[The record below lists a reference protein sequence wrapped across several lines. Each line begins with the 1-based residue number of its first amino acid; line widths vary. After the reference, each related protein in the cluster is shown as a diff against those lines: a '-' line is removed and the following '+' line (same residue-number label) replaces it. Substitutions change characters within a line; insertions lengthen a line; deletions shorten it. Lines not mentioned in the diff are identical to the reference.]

1 MQIRPKAQKIRAKLE
16 NFAVVLVETL
26 YPENIGAA
34 ARACANFG
42 VGELILVRP
51 KNLDEEKMRAMATR
65 AGLKILEKMKIYQD
79 LEEALA
85 PFGYVVGTTARL
97 GRQRKVY
104 ETIREAAP
112 RLIALSQENK
122 IALLFGNEKWG
133 LTNEDLYHCHTV
145 VTIPTTEAAS
155 LNVAQAVVIILYEIF
170 SQATELELPKPKLA
184 TSHELE
190 PMYRLLK
197 ETLKAIDYVPHDNV
211 TLWMTTIRRF
221 LSRLELTSQ
230 EVRIIQGFC
239 RNLLWHL
246 RQRHSGKAP
255 SQAQKAAPPPAAGN
269 GPKDRGEKLP
279 ADK

>member
-1 MQIRPKAQKIRAKLE
+1 ME
-16 NFAVVLVETL
+16 NIAVVLVETL
-26 YPENIGAA
+26 YPENIGSA

-42 VGELILVRP
+42 VKDLIVVKP
-51 KNLDEEKMRAMATR
+51 KSLDREKMQAMATKS
-65 AGLKILEKMKIYQD
+65 GLPVLENIKIFEN

-85 PFGYVVGTTARL
+85 PFNYVVGTTARL
-97 GRQRKVY
+97 GRQRKVF

-112 RLIALSQENK
+112 DLVTLSQNNK
-122 IALLFGNEKWG
+122 IAILFGNERWG
-133 LTNEDLYHCHTV
+133 LTNEDLYHCHRV

-155 LNVAQAVVIILYEIF
+155 LNVAQAVVIILYELF
-170 SQATELELPKPKLA
+170 NQEVEVPFKKPKLA
-184 TSHELE
+184 TSAELE

-197 ETLKAIDYVPHDNV
+197 ETLEAIDYVPHDNV

-246 RQRHSGKAP
+246 RE
-255 SQAQKAAPPPAAGN
+255 
-269 GPKDRGEKLP
+269 KDK
-279 ADK
+279 KTS

>member
-1 MQIRPKAQKIRAKLE
+1 MQIRPRAERVRARME
-16 NFAVVLVETL
+16 NLAVVMVETL
-26 YPENIGAA
+26 YPENVGAA

-42 VGELILVRP
+42 VKELILVRP
-51 KNLDEEKMRAMATR
+51 RRLEEEKMKAMATR
-65 AGLKILEKMKIYQD
+65 AGIPVLENMKIFED
-79 LEEALA
+79 LEEALS

-97 GRQRKVY
+97 GRQRKVF

-112 RLIALSQENK
+112 RLVELSQKNR

-145 VTIPTTEAAS
+145 VTIPTTEATS
-155 LNVAQAVVIILYEIF
+155 LNVAQAVVVILYEIF
-170 SQATELELPKPKLA
+170 TQAAEVNLSRPKLA
-184 TSHELE
+184 TVHELE
-190 PMYRLLK
+190 PMYRILK
-197 ETLKAIDYVPHDNV
+197 ETLEAIDYVPHENV

-246 RQRHSGKAP
+246 KHRPPGKGPGPLSG
-255 SQAQKAAPPPAAGN
+255 PPPAEGSGN
-269 GPKDRGEKLP
+269 G
-279 ADK
+279 

>member
-1 MQIRPKAQKIRAKLE
+1 MQVRAKAERIKARME
-16 NFAVVLVETL
+16 NIAVVLVEPL

-42 VGELILVRP
+42 VRELVLVRP
-51 KNLDEEKMRAMATR
+51 KNLDQEKMKAMATK
-65 AGLKILEKMKIYQD
+65 AGLPVLEEMKVYEK

-97 GRQRKVY
+97 GRQRKVF

-112 RLIALSQENK
+112 RIIELSLQNR

-133 LTNEDLYHCHTV
+133 LTNEDLYFCHQV

-155 LNVAQAVVIILYEIF
+155 LNVSQAVVIILYEIF
-170 SQATELELPKPKLA
+170 SQAAEVKLPKPRLA
-184 TSHELE
+184 TIQELE

-197 ETLKAIDYVPHDNV
+197 ETMEAIDYVPHDNV
-211 TLWMTTIRRF
+211 VLWMTTIRRF
-221 LSRLELTSQ
+221 LSRLDLTAQ

-246 RQRHSGKAP
+246 GKRDQP
-255 SQAQKAAPPPAAGN
+255 Y
-269 GPKDRGEKLP
+269 KDREHK
-279 ADK
+279 

>member
-1 MQIRPKAQKIRAKLE
+1 MQIRPAAQKVRAKLE
-16 NFAVVLVETL
+16 NFAVVMVETL
-26 YPENIGAA
+26 YPENIGAV

-42 VGELILVRP
+42 VKDLILVRP
-51 KNLDEEKMRAMATR
+51 KNLDQEKMRAMATR
-65 AGLKILEKMKIYQD
+65 AGLTVLERMKIYEN

-85 PFGYVVGTTARL
+85 PFGYIVGTTARL

-104 ETIREAAP
+104 ETIREVTP
-112 RLIALSQENK
+112 RLIELSGENR

-133 LTNEDLYHCHTV
+133 LTNEDLYYCHTV
-145 VTIPTTEAAS
+145 VTIPTTENAS
-155 LNVAQAVVIILYEIF
+155 LNVAQAVVIVLYEIF
-170 SQATELELPKPKLA
+170 SQAAEIHLPKPRLA

-190 PMYRLLK
+190 PMYRILK
-197 ETLKAIDYVPHDNV
+197 ETLEAIDYVPHENV

-246 RQRHSGKAP
+246 RHQPDKGLSREQTSAP
-255 SQAQKAAPPPAAGN
+255 AREGENESSPPPSPVSSN
-269 GPKDRGEKLP
+269 K
-279 ADK
+279 

>member
-1 MQIRPKAQKIRAKLE
+1 MQIRPKAESLRARME
-16 NFAVVLVETL
+16 NIAVVMVETL

-42 VGELILVRP
+42 VRDLLLVRP
-51 KNLDEEKMRAMATR
+51 KGLDEEKMRAMATR
-65 AGLKILEKMKIYQD
+65 GGLPVLERLKIYDD

-112 RLIALSQENK
+112 RLIALSQENRL
-122 IALLFGNEKWG
+122 ALLFGNEKWG

-145 VTIPTTEAAS
+145 ITIPTTEQAS
-155 LNVAQAVVIILYEIF
+155 LNVSQAIIIILYEIF
-170 SQATELELPKPKLA
+170 TQAAEIHLKKPKLA
-184 TSHELE
+184 VAEELE
-190 PMYRLLK
+190 PMYRLLR
-197 ETLKAIDYVPHDNV
+197 ETLEAIDYVPHDNV

-221 LSRLELTSQ
+221 LSRLDLTSQ

-246 RQRHSGKAP
+246 RHK
-255 SQAQKAAPPPAAGN
+255 
-269 GPKDRGEKLP
+269 
-279 ADK
+279 

>member
-1 MQIRPKAQKIRAKLE
+1 MQIRPEAQTKARME

-26 YPENIGAA
+26 YPENIGSA

-42 VGELILVRP
+42 VEELILVRP
-51 KNLDEEKMRAMATR
+51 KNLNEEKMRAMATR
-65 AGLKILEKMKIYQD
+65 AGLPVLEKMKVYQD

-112 RLIALSQENK
+112 RLVALSQENRL
-122 IALLFGNEKWG
+122 ALLFGNEKWG

-145 VTIPTTEAAS
+145 VTIPTTEKAS
-155 LNVAQAVVIILYEIF
+155 LNVSQAVVIILYEIF
-170 SQATELELPKPKLA
+170 SQGAEISLPKPRLA
-184 TSHELE
+184 TIEELE
-190 PMYRLLK
+190 PMFRLLK
-197 ETLKAIDYVPHDNV
+197 ETLEAIDYVPHDNV
-211 TLWMTTIRRF
+211 VLWMTTIRRF
-221 LSRLELTSQ
+221 LSRLDLTAQ

-246 RQRHSGKAP
+246 KQRKERE
-255 SQAQKAAPPPAAGN
+255 AQEGPPEGTS
-269 GPKDRGEKLP
+269 RG
-279 ADK
+279 